1 MPDRETGTMNLA
13 RLTEVLDAFGAD
25 PRRWPD
31 AERDAA
37 AALLADS
44 QDARDLRDDAAALD
58 MLLDLS
64 AAPAPSPELMA
75 DILAGAQPA
84 GWRQWLADF
93 WPFGPVWQP
102 VSAFT
107 AAAILGIA
115 VGIGAPDMVWPEAAD
130 SAVAEVESLTLEQEP
145 PRAASRVKLSP
156 GCYE

>member
-1 MPDRETGTMNLA
+1 MPDRETESMELA
-13 RLTEVLDAFGAD
+13 RFAEILDAYGAD

-37 AALLADS
+37 AALLAAS
-44 QDARDLRDDAAALD
+44 QDARSLRDDAAALD

-75 DILAGAQPA
+75 DILAGAAPRGLRA
-84 GWRQWLADF
+84 WLADF
-93 WPFGPVWQP
+93 WPFGPAWQP
-102 VSAFT
+102 ASAFA

-130 SAVAEVESLTLEQEP
+130 SAVAEVESLALGPAFNLEDG
-145 PRAASRVKLSP
+145 L
-156 GCYE
+156 